1 MLLTGTVPQ
10 VAILHSESHYYLGN
24 DPLFNFGTQN
34 HPMEGALHAVLEN
47 GYSADILNEAMF
59 IERGAQYPVVVVP
72 EQNGLSEKAAAALRA
87 YVENGGK
94 ALVTG
99 SHVVRQLPDLAGVA
113 LAEGQTGSAWLPAAN
128 GCVAVSGPWQHVQ
141 LAGATELAPLL
152 NQQEPAMNLAGSPA
166 ATVFAV
172 GKGRVVAVHG
182 PLFRCYHNA
191 HYPLLRRFA
200 GDMLA
205 ALNADLMQVHGPW
218 WIEMAA
224 RQQDGRLLIQFVNRG
239 AGGYLAPN
247 RHVVEH
253 VADAGPFTVTIPMA
267 EKPARCYT
275 APDKVGLD
283 WSWKDGLLT
292 AELGGLA
299 IHNVLVV
306 E

>member
-1 MLLTGTVPQ
+1 
-10 VAILHSESHYYLGN
+10 
-24 DPLFNFGTQN
+24 
-34 HPMEGALHAVLEN
+34 
-47 GYSADILNEAMF
+47 
-59 IERGAQYPVVVVP
+59 
-72 EQNGLSEKAAAALRA
+72 
-87 YVENGGK
+87 
-94 ALVTG
+94 
-99 SHVVRQLPDLAGVA
+99 
-113 LAEGQTGSAWLPAAN
+113 
-128 GCVAVSGPWQHVQ
+128 VAVSGPWQHVR